1 MITPSAV
8 RRPAATST
16 PVDVTPVDGRPRG
29 RGVAAVLL
37 AAGAALTPW
46 LVVLGAT
53 LPATTTVRHWPLAW
67 VGLDALEALGLL
79 TTGALL
85 LLDDPRARQAAAATG
100 TLLLADAWFDVT
112 TAAAGSEFAVAL
124 AMAVCAELPLA
135 VACARIAMRCDDA
148 YPEMCRSRASS
159 D

>member
-1 MITPSAV
+1 MITPSTT
-8 RRPAATST
+8 RSPATST
-16 PVDVTPVDGRPRG
+16 PVRIAPVRVRPRG

-46 LVVLGAT
+46 LIVLGAT
-53 LPATTTVRHWPLAW
+53 LPATITVRHWPLAW

-85 LLDDPRARQAAAATG
+85 LRGASRARQAAAATS
-100 TLLLADAWFDVT
+100 TLLVADAWFDVT

-124 AMAVCAELPLA
+124 AMAACAELPLA
-135 VACARIAMRCDDA
+135 AVCAGIAVRRGDT
-148 YPEMCRSRASS
+148 YPEMCRSSASS